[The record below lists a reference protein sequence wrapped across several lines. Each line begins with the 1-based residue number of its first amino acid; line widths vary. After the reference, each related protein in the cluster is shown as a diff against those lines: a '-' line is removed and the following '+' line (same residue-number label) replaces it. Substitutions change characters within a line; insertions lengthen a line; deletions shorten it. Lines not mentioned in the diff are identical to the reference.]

1 MKLEYDQ
8 CFYKYI
14 EQKTKE
20 LFMSI
25 NSVNGISQ
33 MQNAQGVSFGSSN
46 QDDGSGIDIGKLLA
60 GGVAVAV
67 AAGVGIAGYKSGQK
81 LSAFKKDD
89 GVLTTAWNGIKSWF
103 GKNAQAANDL
113 PAECKTSLKTLLS
126 KEKMSKTQEQDILN
140 NADEISK
147 VFSDKA
153 GKNATKYDE
162 LMQNVQKGN
171 DDEKTQALA
180 KFLNVKG
187 TLKLEGNTLKAAST
201 EDQAIIARK
210 LKDTKGNAITGNSID
225 AIIDGLK
232 TKYETKNKNYNLA
245 SNKLKNLTDV
255 DTIIPKTATPA
266 TPVASASS
274 AADDVNNI
282 IAKRFN
288 RAGAAQTLAENCKDS
303 LSYINTQKSLTK
315 WLNAGDLTQDEYDNL
330 MAMAENNFMSKNKG
344 TDYLNYMTQGLMK
357 KGGKNPIEL
366 KNLDSDD
373 IATLNNQF
381 PWLNLNEKTTS
392 LTSDVFVAKRKESAT
407 SILEYLGFNGYSLSS
422 KKANGFKLVN
432 GDLVWEASAGGCTA
446 PTEIFGKAI
455 GTTKYEITKKGETT
469 TKIKLTMK
477 NIKEI
482 LNSSVPPT
490 PTTTTP

>member
-1 MKLEYDQ
+1 
-8 CFYKYI
+8 
-14 EQKTKE
+14 
-20 LFMSI
+20 MSV

-46 QDDGSGIDIGKLLA
+46 QDDGSGLDIGKLLV
-60 GGVAVAV
+60 GGVVVAAV
-67 AAGVGIAGYKSGQK
+67 AGVGIAGYKSGK
-81 LSAFKKDD
+81 TLKEGD
-89 GVLTTAWNGIKSWF
+89 GVLTTVWNGIKSWF
-103 GKNAQAANDL
+103 GKNGDDVAQAAKNDI

-126 KEKMSKTQEQDILN
+126 GGEISLEAKHNIIA
-140 NADEISK
+140 NADEISE
-147 VFSDKA
+147 VFSEKAKRNAQKADKLVKIA
-153 GKNATKYDE
+153 KMKDNK
-162 LMQNVQKGN
+162 
-171 DDEKTQALA
+171 EKTNALA
-180 KFLNVKG
+180 DFFKIEKKL
-187 TLKLEGNTLKAAST
+187 TLTTDDKLDITGLSLD
-201 EDQAIIARK
+201 DQAKITRK
-210 LKDTKGNAITGNSID
+210 LKDSDTSITENTINDIITGLQN
-225 AIIDGLK
+225 
-232 TKYETKNKNYNLA
+232 KYEVKLFNYENATKLVKEINLDNLNDVNTGILKNY
-245 SNKLKNLTDV
+245 SHIEKH
-255 DTIIPKTATPA
+255 
-266 TPVASASS
+266 
-274 AADDVNNI
+274 
-282 IAKRFN
+282 FN
-288 RAGAAQTLAENCKDS
+288 RTGAAQTLAKNCEDS
-303 LSYINTQKSLTK
+303 LSYINTQNSLTK
-315 WLNAGDLTQDEYDNL
+315 WLKAGDLTQDEYDNF
-330 MAMAENNFMSKNKG
+330 MALAEQKFMSQNNG
-344 TDYLNYMTQGLMK
+344 ADYLNYMTQGLMK
-357 KGGKNPIEL
+357 KDGKNAIEL

-490 PTTTTP
+490 PPTTTTP